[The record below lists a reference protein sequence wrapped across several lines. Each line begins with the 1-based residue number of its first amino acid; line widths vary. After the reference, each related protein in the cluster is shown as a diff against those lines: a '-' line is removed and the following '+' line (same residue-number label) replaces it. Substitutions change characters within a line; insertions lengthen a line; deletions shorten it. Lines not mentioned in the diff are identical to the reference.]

1 MKPTVIIDTGF
12 LVALLNRSEQYHSWV
27 KNQLNN
33 ISSPIIT
40 CEPVITETCF
50 LLRKIYGA
58 ETTILNL
65 INSQK
70 LKIPFRLIDEFSMV
84 HQFMQR
90 YQSVPMSLADACLVR
105 MAEIYPNSL
114 VLTLDSDFRIYR
126 KNKNEIIPLVIPHER

>member
-84 HQFMQR
+84 HQLMQR

-126 KNKNEIIPLVIPHER
+126 KNKNEIIPLVIPNER

>member
-1 MKPTVIIDTGF
+1 MKPTVIIYTGF

-84 HQFMQR
+84 HQLMQR

-126 KNKNEIIPLVIPHER
+126 KNKNEIITQIINNQ

>member
-70 LKIPFRLIDEFSMV
+70 LKITFRLIDEFSMV
-84 HQFMQR
+84 HQLMQR
-90 YQSVPMSLADACLVR
+90 YESVPMSLADACLVR

-126 KNKNEIIPLVIPHER
+126 KNKNEIIPLVIPNER

>member
-50 LLRKIYGA
+50 LFRKIYGA

-84 HQFMQR
+84 HQLMQR

-105 MAEIYPNSL
+105 MAEIDPNSL

-126 KNKNEIIPLVIPHER
+126 KNKNEIIPLVIPNER

>member
-50 LLRKIYGA
+50 LLRKIYGG
-58 ETTILNL
+58 ETAILNL

-70 LKIPFRLIDEFSMV
+70 LKIPFRLIDEFSIV
-84 HQFMQR
+84 HQLMQR

-114 VLTLDSDFRIYR
+114 VLTLDRDFRIYR
-126 KNKNEIIPLVIPHER
+126 KNKNEIIPLVMPNER

>member
-50 LLRKIYGA
+50 LLRKIYCG

-84 HQFMQR
+84 HQLIQR
-90 YQSVPMSLADACLVR
+90 YKSVPMSLADACLVR

-114 VLTLDSDFRIYR
+114 ILTLDSDFRIYR
-126 KNKNEIIPLVIPHER
+126 KNKNETIPLVIPNDR